1 MVPDRTSSRLLNPFP
16 AAIAWADIPSLFV
29 IILKYHDIYIY
40 MTSYDMI
47 MTDLLAPAE
56 TRYLAVSTLL
66 NPAASMREVQ
76 PPVVTAFTLAPLLTN
91 ILQMA
96 V

>member
-1 MVPDRTSSRLLNPFP
+1 
-16 AAIAWADIPSLFV
+16 
-29 IILKYHDIYIY
+29 
-40 MTSYDMI
+40 MI